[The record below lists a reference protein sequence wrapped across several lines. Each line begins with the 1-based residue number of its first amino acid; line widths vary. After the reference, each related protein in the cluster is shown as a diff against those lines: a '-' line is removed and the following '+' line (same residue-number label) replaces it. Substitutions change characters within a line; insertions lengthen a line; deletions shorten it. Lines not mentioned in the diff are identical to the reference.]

1 MWKCA
6 WFCAYTS
13 ESAEEISAFRPGM
26 MLLYSSWTLAYLYQ
40 SILLSAQF
48 ESIIFW
54 GSSLSLPDR
63 NIIGLTD
70 TIWSMNFSLT
80 L

>member
-26 MLLYSSWTLAYLYQ
+26 MFPYSSWALAYLYQ
-40 SILLSAQF
+40 SSLLTAQF

-54 GSSLSLPDR
+54 DL
-63 NIIGLTD
+63 
-70 TIWSMNFSLT
+70 FSFST
-80 L
+80 